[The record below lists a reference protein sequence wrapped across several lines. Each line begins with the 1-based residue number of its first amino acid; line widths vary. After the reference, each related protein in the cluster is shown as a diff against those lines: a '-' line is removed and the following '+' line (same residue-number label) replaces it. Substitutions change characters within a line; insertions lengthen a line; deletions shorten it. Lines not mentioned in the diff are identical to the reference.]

1 MVELDY
7 LVIGHATRDLADGS
21 FTIGGT
27 VSYAARTARAL
38 GCRVGIVTSAD
49 PTLDL
54 SGALDGVMLAR
65 TPAAATT
72 TFENVYTTTGRRQ
85 VLHTLAET
93 LTPAALPPDWRA
105 TIVHVGPVA
114 RECDRA
120 LANSL
125 GDGFVGVTPQG
136 WMRRWD
142 RAGRVNSSR
151 WENAEPWLARADG
164 VVLSEEDVAGADAL
178 IARYAAQTRV
188 LVVTQGAAG
197 CTIYAEGCVRHFP
210 APVVDEMDPTGAG
223 DIFATAFFVWL
234 QRSGDPWLAARL
246 ANCVAASSVTR
257 TGLAST
263 PTPEEIA
270 RCELNLGVRVIA
282 RSAGGSD

>member
-7 LVIGHATRDLADGS
+7 LVIGHVTRDLVNGS
-21 FTIGGT
+21 LTIGGT
-27 VSYAARTARAL
+27 ASYAARTARAL
-38 GCRVGIVTSAD
+38 GCRVGVVTSAD
-49 PTLDL
+49 STLDL
-54 SGALDGVMLAR
+54 SGALDGVVLAR

-72 TFENVYTTTGRRQ
+72 TFENVYTATVRRQ

-93 LTPAALPPDWRA
+93 LTPAAIPPDWRA

-120 LANSL
+120 LVNSL
-125 GDGFVGVTPQG
+125 GEGFVGVTPQG

-142 RAGRVNSSR
+142 GAGQVNGSN
-151 WENAEPWLARADG
+151 WEGAGLWLARADG
-164 VVLSEEDVAGADAL
+164 VVLSAEDVAGDEAL
-178 IARYAAQTRV
+178 IVRYAAQTRV

-197 CTIYAEGCVRHFP
+197 CTIYAGGRVRHFP
-210 APVVDEMDPTGAG
+210 APAVNEVDPTGAG
-223 DIFATAFFVWL
+223 DIFAAVFFVWL

-246 ANCVAASSVTR
+246 ASCIAAISVTR

-263 PTPEEIA
+263 PTSEEIA
-270 RCELNLGVRVIA
+270 RCELNLGVRVTRA
-282 RSAGGSD
+282 AGGSD